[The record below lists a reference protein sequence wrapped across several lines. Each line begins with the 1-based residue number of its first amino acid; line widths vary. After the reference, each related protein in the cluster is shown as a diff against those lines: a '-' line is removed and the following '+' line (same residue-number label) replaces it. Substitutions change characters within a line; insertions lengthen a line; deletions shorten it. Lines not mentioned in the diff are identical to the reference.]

1 MRSGTEQSTL
11 PLSGA
16 KDYNFAMIDLIQSV
30 PANESLLLVLG
41 IISVLFF
48 IITLTVIPWLIL
60 QIPEDYFT
68 EEKRHPLLNE
78 MHHPVVKIILLIS
91 KKPCRRLLSAAGSC
105 LAGTARAGAANHAA
119 GDGPHRFSWQVQAT
133 ALVCSAQIH
142 TALRQLA
149 TKER

>member
-1 MRSGTEQSTL
+1 
-11 PLSGA
+11 
-16 KDYNFAMIDLIQSV
+16 MIDLIQSV

-78 MHHPVVKIILLIS
+78 MHHPVVKIILLIL
-91 KKPCRRLLSAAGSC
+91 KTLLAPFFYCWELPCWYYPGRDC
-105 LAGTARAGAANHAA
+105 
-119 GDGPHRFSWQVQAT
+119 
-133 ALVCSAQIH
+133 
-142 TALRQLA
+142 
-149 TKER
+149 

>member
-1 MRSGTEQSTL
+1 L
-11 PLSGA
+11 ALSGA

-78 MHHPVVKIILLIS
+78 MHHPVVKIILLIL
-91 KKPCRRLLSAAGSC
+91 KN
-105 LAGTARAGAANHAA
+105 LAGAFFLLLGIALLVLPGQGLLTMLLGIVLIDFPGKYKLQRW
-119 GDGPHRFSWQVQAT
+119 FVQHKSI
-133 ALVCSAQIH
+133 LHSINWLRKKGNRPPIQI
-142 TALRQLA
+142 
-149 TKER
+149 

>member
-1 MRSGTEQSTL
+1 
-11 PLSGA
+11 
-16 KDYNFAMIDLIQSV
+16 MIDLIQSV

-78 MHHPVVKIILLIS
+78 MHHPVVKIILLIL
-91 KKPCRRLLSAAGSC
+91 KN
-105 LAGTARAGAANHAA
+105 LAGAFFLLLGIVLIDFPGKYKLQRW
-119 GDGPHRFSWQVQAT
+119 FVQHKSI
-133 ALVCSAQIH
+133 LHSVNWLRKKGNRPPIQI
-142 TALRQLA
+142 
-149 TKER
+149 